1 MLGQNLMMTV
11 SGLGLFLFGMLYMEH
26 ALREAAGRRLKG
38 FIRKSTE
45 TLPRSL
51 STGVLA
57 TVALQSSSV
66 VSLMTLSFVGA
77 GLMTLASGIGVI
89 FGANLGTTVT
99 AWMLVL
105 FGFKVSIESFAL
117 PIVGFS
123 GLILVFSP
131 SGKLGGSAKVLIGF
145 GLLFLGLGYMK
156 SGTEGFA
163 ALIDYQK
170 YLGYPPWVYLL
181 LGLGLTASIQSSS
194 ASTAIVLSLLNANI
208 VTFPVAA
215 AMVIGGNVGTTV
227 TILLGSLGGTPDK
240 KRVAWAHVTF
250 NVLTGLVTY
259 FLLPPLSR
267 LILDLF
273 DLKSDPTL
281 ALAIFHSLFNLL
293 GVALLS
299 PWTPWLAKG
308 LQKLFVAKEEPLTRY
323 IDKVDTSVPEA
334 ALAALKNETRHLFER
349 VLAFGAVSFD
359 LEPMEAPPETKPL
372 PARGSYLEQYRD
384 LKRLEMKIIEFTVK
398 LGQQPLSEV
407 EVQEVDGILRSVRDL
422 VFAAKSLKDVKPNI
436 EDLSRSP
443 AGYEADL
450 YGRFRDRWASF
461 AKGLSR
467 MLRGDSEAA
476 AMVLAVHE
484 KIEAE
489 NEGALRG
496 ISETIRTYSMDEV
509 LASSIL
515 NLNRSFF
522 LAAQAIAEAA
532 RLQLFK

>member
-26 ALREAAGRRLKG
+26 ALRETAGRRLKG

-51 STGVLA
+51 STGVMA

-77 GLMTLASGIGVI
+77 GLMTLSSGIGVI

-181 LGLGLTASIQSSS
+181 LGLALTASIQSSS

-250 NVLTGLVTY
+250 NVLTGLAAY
-259 FLLPPLSR
+259 FLLSPLSR
-267 LILDLF
+267 LILDLL

-281 ALAIFHSLFNLL
+281 ALAVFHSLFNLL

-299 PWTPWLAKG
+299 PWIPWLAKG

-334 ALAALKNETRHLFER
+334 ALAALKNEIRHLFER
-349 VLAFGAVSFD
+349 VLAFGAVNFD
-359 LEPMEAPPETKPL
+359 LEPVELPPEANL
-372 PARGSYLEQYRD
+372 PAKVPYMEQYRD

-398 LGQQPLSEV
+398 LGQQPLSEA
-407 EVQEVDGILRSVRDL
+407 EVQEVDGILRSARDL

-443 AGYEADL
+443 GGYEADL
-450 YGRFRDRWASF
+450 YARFRDRWDSF

-476 AMVLAVHE
+476 ATVLAVHE
-484 KIEAE
+484 KIEKE

-496 ISETIRTYSMDEV
+496 ISEAIRTYSMDEV